1 MPVPR
6 LVIAGAGS
14 GAGKT
19 TVAVGLMAALARRGL
34 GVAAFKAGPDYIDPG
49 WHRLA
54 TGHPS
59 RNLDPWLLP
68 EATVRGL
75 FLRAATG
82 ADVALIEGVMGLF
95 DGRGAAD
102 DSGGTAHLARLLQA
116 PVLLVVDAGGMGRS
130 AAAVVRGFRDFDPRV
145 RVAGVVL
152 NRVGSEG
159 HARLVREAV
168 EGASGLPVV
177 GCLGRDEGIALPERH
192 LGLVPPGE
200 AGGDG
205 GAAGAVDRLARR
217 VARDV
222 DLDAVLALAASAP
235 DLEAP
240 AAGPAWEGVPPP
252 ERAGGGGSRVRLGLA
267 LDEAFHFYYRDA
279 LDLLEDSG
287 AELVPWSPLREP
299 RLPQGLDG
307 LFLGGGF
314 PEVFAERL
322 AANRGLLREIRG
334 AAADGMPVY
343 AECGGLLLLCRSL
356 VDADGREHALA
367 GVIPARAVMNGR
379 LAGFGYK
386 EAEALGD
393 TLLLAAGER
402 VRGHE
407 FHYASLEWDAPD
419 PASRPHAYR
428 LRRHPDDAG
437 RPEGWADG
445 NVLASFLH
453 LHFCARPDLA
463 RRLVDRC
470 AAYREAG
477 GAAARRAPRRAR
489 PRHDPRR
496 R

>member
-1 MPVPR
+1 MSVPR
-6 LVIAGAGS
+6 LVIAGASS

-34 GVAAFKAGPDYIDPG
+34 RVAAFKAGPDYIDPG

-68 EATVRGL
+68 EATVRAL
-75 FLRAATG
+75 FLRAAAGT
-82 ADVALIEGVMGLF
+82 DVALIEGVMGLF

-102 DSGGTAHLARLLQA
+102 DSGGSAHLARLLRA

-152 NRVGSEG
+152 NRLGSAG
-159 HARLVREAV
+159 HASLVREAV
-168 EGASGLPVV
+168 EAACGLPVA
-177 GCLGRDEGIALPERH
+177 GCLRRDEAIALPERH
-192 LGLVPPGE
+192 LGLVPAGE

-217 VARDV
+217 VEEDV
-222 DLDAVLALAASAP
+222 DLDAILALAGSAP
-235 DLEAP
+235 ALPAP
-240 AAGPAWEGVPPP
+240 PPGPAWEGVPAP
-252 ERAGGGGSRVRLGLA
+252 ERAGGGGRVRLGLA
-267 LDEAFHFYYRDA
+267 HDAAFHFYYRDA
-279 LDLLEDSG
+279 LDLLEGFG
-287 AELVPWSPLREP
+287 AELVPFSPLGDG
-299 RLPQGLDG
+299 RLLPGLHG

-322 AANRGLLREIRG
+322 AGNRVLLGEIRA

-356 VDADGREHALA
+356 VDADGREHPLA
-367 GVIPARAVMNGR
+367 GVIPARAVMGGR

-428 LRRHPDDAG
+428 LRRHPGDAG
-437 RPEGWADG
+437 VAEGWAEG

-470 AAYREAG
+470 AAYRAALSG
-477 GAAARRAPRRAR
+477 GGVL
-489 PRHDPRR
+489 
-496 R
+496 